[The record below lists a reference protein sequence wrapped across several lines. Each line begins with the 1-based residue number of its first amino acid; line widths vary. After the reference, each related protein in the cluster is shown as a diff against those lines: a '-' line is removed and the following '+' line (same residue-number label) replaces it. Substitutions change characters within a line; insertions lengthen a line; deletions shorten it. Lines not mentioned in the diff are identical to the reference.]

1 MRLKSILSV
10 VAFSCLLPA
19 SGFALEAD
27 DYSRPGWYLGAGGT
41 WAAHWWTAP
50 EGPLDAP
57 GPVRTGNS
65 FGFNV
70 RGGYRVKRW
79 LAAELEYEW
88 LDGFDNTLF
97 GSTVFKLRTHVITA
111 NAKFICPALNRFQ
124 PYVLLGAGAAI
135 FDIDDRNGVGA
146 GLESSSAGFAA
157 RATAGLDFYI
167 TKNWLLNV
175 EAGAVI
181 PTNEVENSATGG
193 ELKRL
198 FYVPIQFGVQ
208 YRF

>member
-1 MRLKSILSV
+1 MKLRSILC
-10 VAFSCLLPA
+10 AAALSCLLPA
-19 SGFALEAD
+19 IGFALEAD
-27 DYSRPGWYLGAGGT
+27 DYNRPGWYLGAGGT
-41 WAAHWWTAP
+41 WAAHWWKAP
-50 EGPLDAP
+50 EDPLNSP
-57 GPVRTGNS
+57 TIRTHNS

-88 LDGFDNTLF
+88 LDGFDNKVD
-97 GSTVFKLRTHVITA
+97 GSTIFKLRTHVITA
-111 NAKFICPALNRFQ
+111 NAKFLCPGLGRFQ

-135 FDIDDRNGVGA
+135 FDIDDQTLWAA

-157 RATAGLDFYI
+157 RATAGLDFYV

-175 EAGAVI
+175 EAGAAI
-181 PTNEVENSATGG
+181 PTNEVENSNGDDL
-193 ELKRL
+193 EEL
-198 FYVPIQFGVQ
+198 FYIPIQLGFQ